1 MFSIIPG
8 IVGLCDESQFHEK
21 DLFYG
26 EGASFRDKGIGQYR

>member
-1 MFSIIPG
+1 MFSFIPG

-26 EGASFRDKGIGQYR
+26 EGASFMVTGIGQ